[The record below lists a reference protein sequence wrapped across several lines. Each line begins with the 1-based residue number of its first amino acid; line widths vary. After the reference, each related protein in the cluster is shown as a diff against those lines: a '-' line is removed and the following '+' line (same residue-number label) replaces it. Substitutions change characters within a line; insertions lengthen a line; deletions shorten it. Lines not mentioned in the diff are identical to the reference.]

1 MSLEQ
6 ELKKLDIGKI
16 KAKQNLEDFTTYKL
30 QGEIKLVAYPKNVDD
45 LRKLLLF
52 LRTNDIKHMV
62 IGRGSNLIFVND
74 YYDGVL
80 INLEEFNGIEIE
92 EDTVVSGAGVNLIK
106 LAYKVSRAGLVGLEF
121 AAGIP
126 GTVGGAVYMNAGA
139 YGSDMGY
146 VVDEVIVLDPNLEV
160 KILKNRELNFHY
172 RTSFLQTNKEYI
184 CLEVKFKLIKGSVN
198 VLMDIIED
206 RKQRRLS
213 SQPLEY
219 PSAGSVFRNPEN
231 DYAGRLIEELG
242 FKGKSI
248 GGAVVSEKHANFIV
262 NYGKATGKDV
272 KLLIEEIT
280 NQVREKYNVD
290 LKIEQEFVE

>member
-1 MSLEQ
+1 MSLEK
-6 ELKKLDIGKI
+6 ELKKLNIGKI
-16 KAKQNLEDFTTYKL
+16 KAKQKLEDFTTYKL
-30 QGEIKLVAYPKNVDD
+30 QGEIKLVAYPKSVDD

-80 INLEEFNGIEIE
+80 INLEEFNGIEID

-126 GTVGGAVYMNAGA
+126 GTVGGAIYMNAGA

-146 VVDEVIVLDPNLEV
+146 VVDEIVVLDPNLEV
-160 KILKNRELNFHY
+160 KILKNRDLNFHY
-172 RTSFLQTNKEYI
+172 RTSFLQKNKEYI
-184 CLEVKFKLIKGSVN
+184 CLEVKFKLVKGSVN
-198 VLMDIIED
+198 ILMDIIED

-242 FKGKSI
+242 FKGKNI
-248 GGAVVSEKHANFIV
+248 GDAFVSEKHANFIV

-272 KLLIEEIT
+272 KMLIEEIT
-280 NQVREKYNVD
+280 NQVKEKYSVD
-290 LKIEQEFVE
+290 LKIEQEYIE